1 MIDNEIK
8 VNDVEIESGQNIKQ
22 VKEFRID
29 FNDKSQKMLLPNS
42 IGKDFLSN
50 IRPITENLNLLP
62 NNIGEGFLSN
72 IRPITENLNLLP
84 NNIGEDFLSNIRPIT
99 ENLNLLPNNI
109 GEDFLSN
116 IRPTTENLNLLPNNI
131 GEDFLSNIR
140 TITERLN
147 SLSKS
152 IGKVSFSMVKVTEAI
167 NSSAIK
173 WLQKID
179 FSPLQNVLKSI
190 TRGLD
195 LERLKALKQE
205 FLQAMYECN
214 WFPYVGSANSI
225 SLMLD
230 VFDIITTS
238 RGASK
243 RREKRI
249 DQVVFSYY
257 TTTEIKNIK
266 RRWKNSDFKPHIKK
280 ILGQAIEAH
289 LRGEYVLTIS
299 CLASMWESLIY
310 NRAGITTPLHQK
322 QTKEEFK
329 ALSERNGFDEIFS
342 EFYDHL
348 ILGHVNSPEEAI
360 DGVPSRN
367 GCLHGHYKKYPN
379 KKASLNAIL
388 LTDFIISFQT
398 EEDY

>member
-1 MIDNEIK
+1 MMEEVVVNNMEMDDIYEEEQLNQIEMKESEKNKKNDLSDLIDNEIK

-50 IRPITENLNLLP
+50 IRPI
-62 NNIGEGFLSN
+62 
-72 IRPITENLNLLP
+72 
-84 NNIGEDFLSNIRPIT
+84 
-99 ENLNLLPNNI
+99 
-109 GEDFLSN
+109 
-116 IRPTTENLNLLPNNI
+116 TENLNLLPNNI

-342 EFYDHL
+342 EFYDYL

>member
-1 MIDNEIK
+1 MHEHLESSKIYLKIFYWSYLPKEFILNLKIYEKLVYIMEEVIVNNMEMDNIHEEEQLNQIEMKESEKNNKNNLSDLIDNEIK

-22 VKEFRID
+22 VKEYRID
-29 FNDKSQKMLLPNS
+29 FNDKSQKMLLQ
-42 IGKDFLSN
+42 
-50 IRPITENLNLLP
+50 
-62 NNIGEGFLSN
+62 NNTS
-72 IRPITENLNLLP
+72 
-84 NNIGEDFLSNIRPIT
+84 EDFLSRIRT
-99 ENLNLLPNNI
+99 
-109 GEDFLSN
+109 
-116 IRPTTENLNLLPNNI
+116 TTEI
-131 GEDFLSNIR
+131 
-140 TITERLN
+140 LN
-147 SLSKS
+147 SLFSS
-152 IGKVSFSMVKVTEAI
+152 IGKLSYSVVKIVDVM
-167 NSSAIK
+167 NSLAIK
-173 WLQKID
+173 WLQSID
-179 FSPLQNVLKSI
+179 FSPLLNALKIISD
-190 TRGLD
+190 LD
-195 LERLKALKQE
+195 LEKLEALNQK
-205 FLQAMYECN
+205 FLQVMYECY

-225 SLMLD
+225 SLMTD
-230 VFDIITTS
+230 VFDIIATS

-266 RRWKNSDFKPHIKK
+266 RQWKNSDLKPHIKK

-310 NRAGITTPLHQK
+310 NRAGITTPLPQK
-322 QTKEEFK
+322 KTKEEFK
-329 ALSERNGFDEIFS
+329 TLSERNGFDEIFF

-348 ILGHVNSPEEAI
+348 ILGHVNSPEQAI

-367 GCLHGHYKKYPN
+367 GCLHGQYKKYPN

>member
-1 MIDNEIK
+1 MMEEVVVNNMEMDDIYEEEQLNQIEMKESEKNKKNDLSDLIDNEIK

-50 IRPITENLNLLP
+50 IRPI
-62 NNIGEGFLSN
+62 
-72 IRPITENLNLLP
+72 
-84 NNIGEDFLSNIRPIT
+84 
-99 ENLNLLPNNI
+99 
-109 GEDFLSN
+109 
-116 IRPTTENLNLLPNNI
+116 TENLNLLPNNI

-266 RRWKNSDFKPHIKK
+266 RRWKNSYFKPHIKK

-342 EFYDHL
+342 EFYDYL

>member
-1 MIDNEIK
+1 MEMDDIYEEEQLNQIEMKESEKNNKEDLPDLLDNEIK
-8 VNDVEIESGQNIKQ
+8 LKDNEIESEQNIKQ
-22 VKEFRID
+22 IKEYKID
-29 FNDKSQKMLLPNS
+29 FNDELQKM
-42 IGKDFLSN
+42 
-50 IRPITENLNLLP
+50 
-62 NNIGEGFLSN
+62 
-72 IRPITENLNLLP
+72 LLP

-99 ENLNLLPNNI
+99 ENLNLLP
-109 GEDFLSN
+109 
-116 IRPTTENLNLLPNNI
+116 
-131 GEDFLSNIR
+131 
-140 TITERLN
+140 
-147 SLSKS
+147 KS
-152 IGKVSFSMVKVTEAI
+152 IRKLSFSMGKVTEAM
-167 NSSAIK
+167 NSLAIK
-173 WLQKID
+173 WLQSID
-179 FSPLQNVLKSI
+179 FSPLQNVLKNI

-195 LERLKALKQE
+195 LEKLKALKQE
-205 FLQAMYECN
+205 FLQAMYECY

-225 SLMLD
+225 SLMTD
-230 VFDIITTS
+230 VFDIIATS

-266 RRWKNSDFKPHIKK
+266 RQWKNSDLKPHIKK

-310 NRAGITTPLHQK
+310 NRAGITTPLPQK
-322 QTKEEFK
+322 KTKEEFK
-329 ALSERNGFDEIFS
+329 TLSERNGFDDVFS

-348 ILGHVNSPEEAI
+348 ILGYVNSPEDVIE
-360 DGVPSRN
+360 GVPSRN
-367 GCLHGHYKKYPN
+367 GCLHGHYRKYPN

-388 LTDFIISFQT
+388 LTDFIISLQT

>member
-1 MIDNEIK
+1 MEMDDIYEEEQLNQIEMEESEKNNKEDLPDLLDNEIK
-8 VNDVEIESGQNIKQ
+8 VNDVERESGQNIKQ

-29 FNDKSQKMLLPNS
+29 FNDKSQKMLLPNNTS
-42 IGKDFLSN
+42 
-50 IRPITENLNLLP
+50 
-62 NNIGEGFLSN
+62 
-72 IRPITENLNLLP
+72 
-84 NNIGEDFLSNIRPIT
+84 
-99 ENLNLLPNNI
+99 
-109 GEDFLSN
+109 
-116 IRPTTENLNLLPNNI
+116 
-131 GEDFLSNIR
+131 EDFLSNIR

-152 IGKVSFSMVKVTEAI
+152 IRKLSFSMVKVTEAV

-173 WLQKID
+173 WLQSID
-179 FSPLQNVLKSI
+179 FSPLQNVLRSI
-190 TRGLD
+190 TSGLN
-195 LERLKALKQE
+195 LERYTALKQE

-214 WFPYVGSANSI
+214 WFPYVCSANSVN
-225 SLMLD
+225 LMLD
-230 VFDIITTS
+230 VFDIIATS

-266 RRWKNSDFKPHIKK
+266 RRWKNSDLKPHIKK
-280 ILGQAIEAH
+280 ILGQAIETH

-299 CLASMWESLIY
+299 CLTSMWENLIY

-329 ALSERNGFDEIFS
+329 ALSERNGFDDVFS

-348 ILGHVNSPEEAI
+348 ILGYVNSPEDVIE
-360 DGVPSRN
+360 GVPSRN
-367 GCLHGHYKKYPN
+367 GCLHGHYRKYPN

-388 LTDFIISFQT
+388 LTDFIISLQT
-398 EEDY
+398 EEENETVQIQ

>member
-1 MIDNEIK
+1 MMEEVVVNNMEMDDIYEEEQLNQIEMKESEKNKKNDLSDLIDNEIK

-62 NNIGEGFLSN
+62 NNIGE
-72 IRPITENLNLLP
+72 
-84 NNIGEDFLSNIRPIT
+84 
-99 ENLNLLPNNI
+99 
-109 GEDFLSN
+109 DFLSN
-116 IRPTTENLNLLPNNI
+116 IRPT
-131 GEDFLSNIR
+131 
-140 TITERLN
+140 TERLN

-266 RRWKNSDFKPHIKK
+266 RRWKNSYFKPHIKK

-342 EFYDHL
+342 EFYDYL

>member
-1 MIDNEIK
+1 MEEVIVNNMEMDDIYEEEQLNQIEMKESEKNNKGDISDLLDNEIK
-8 VNDVEIESGQNIKQ
+8 TKGIEMESEQNIKQ
-22 VKEFRID
+22 VKEYRID
-29 FNDKSQKMLLPNS
+29 FNDKSQKMLLPNNTS
-42 IGKDFLSN
+42 ED
-50 IRPITENLNLLP
+50 
-62 NNIGEGFLSN
+62 FLSN

-99 ENLNLLPNNI
+99 E
-109 GEDFLSN
+109 
-116 IRPTTENLNLLPNNI
+116 
-131 GEDFLSNIR
+131 
-140 TITERLN
+140 RLN
-147 SLSKS
+147 SLSKA
-152 IGKVSFSMVKVTEAI
+152 IGKLSFSMVKVTEAM

-195 LERLKALKQE
+195 LERFKALKQE
-205 FLQAMYECN
+205 FLQAMYECY

-230 VFDIITTS
+230 VFDILATS

-249 DQVVFSYY
+249 DRVIFSYY
-257 TTTEIKNIK
+257 TNTEIKNIK
-266 RRWKNSDFKPHIKK
+266 RRWKSSDLKPHIKK

-299 CLASMWESLIY
+299 CLTSMWENLIY
-310 NRAGITTPLHQK
+310 NRAGITTPLQQK
-322 QTKEEFK
+322 YTKEKFK
-329 ALSERNGFDEIFS
+329 TLSERNGFDEVFS

-348 ILGHVNSPEEAI
+348 ILGYVNSPEDVIE
-360 DGVPSRN
+360 GVPSRN
-367 GCLHGHYKKYPN
+367 GCLHGHYNKYPN

-388 LTDFIISFQT
+388 LTDFIINFQV
-398 EEDY
+398 EEENETVIIQ

>member
-1 MIDNEIK
+1 MMEEVVVNNMGMNDIYEEEQLNQIEMEESEKNNKEDLPDLLDDEIKFKDNET
-8 VNDVEIESGQNIKQ
+8 ESEQNIKQ
-22 VKEFRID
+22 IKEYKID
-29 FNDKSQKMLLPNS
+29 FNDELQKM
-42 IGKDFLSN
+42 
-50 IRPITENLNLLP
+50 
-62 NNIGEGFLSN
+62 
-72 IRPITENLNLLP
+72 
-84 NNIGEDFLSNIRPIT
+84 
-99 ENLNLLPNNI
+99 
-109 GEDFLSN
+109 
-116 IRPTTENLNLLPNNI
+116 LLPNNI

-140 TITERLN
+140 TTTERLN

-152 IGKVSFSMVKVTEAI
+152 IRKLSFSVGKIVDVM

-173 WLQKID
+173 WLQSID

-190 TRGLD
+190 TGGLN
-195 LERLKALKQE
+195 LERYTALKQE

-214 WFPYVGSANSI
+214 WFPDVGSANSI
-225 SLMLD
+225 NLMLD
-230 VFDIITTS
+230 VFDIIATS

-266 RRWKNSDFKPHIKK
+266 KRWKNSDLKPHIKK

-299 CLASMWESLIY
+299 CLTSMWESLIY

-329 ALSERNGFDEIFS
+329 ALTERNGFDDVFS

-348 ILGHVNSPEEAI
+348 ILGYVNSPEDVIE
-360 DGVPSRN
+360 GVPSRN
-367 GCLHGHYKKYPN
+367 GCLHGHYNKYPN

-388 LTDFIISFQT
+388 LTDFIINFQV
-398 EEDY
+398 EEENETVIIQ

>member
-1 MIDNEIK
+1 MMEEVVVNNMEMDDIYEEEQLNQIEMKEFEKNKKNDLSDLIDNEIK

-50 IRPITENLNLLP
+50 IRSI
-62 NNIGEGFLSN
+62 
-72 IRPITENLNLLP
+72 
-84 NNIGEDFLSNIRPIT
+84 
-99 ENLNLLPNNI
+99 
-109 GEDFLSN
+109 
-116 IRPTTENLNLLPNNI
+116 TENLNLLPNNI

-342 EFYDHL
+342 EFYDYL

>member
-1 MIDNEIK
+1 MEMDDIYEEEQLNQIEMKESEKNNKGDISDLLDNEIK
-8 VNDVEIESGQNIKQ
+8 TKGIEMESEQNIKQ
-22 VKEFRID
+22 VKEYRID
-29 FNDKSQKMLLPNS
+29 FNDKSQKMLLPNNTS
-42 IGKDFLSN
+42 ED
-50 IRPITENLNLLP
+50 
-62 NNIGEGFLSN
+62 FLSN

-99 ENLNLLPNNI
+99 E
-109 GEDFLSN
+109 
-116 IRPTTENLNLLPNNI
+116 
-131 GEDFLSNIR
+131 
-140 TITERLN
+140 RLN
-147 SLSKS
+147 SLSKA
-152 IGKVSFSMVKVTEAI
+152 IGKLSFSMVKVTEAM

-205 FLQAMYECN
+205 FLQAMYECY
-214 WFPYVGSANSI
+214 WFLYVGSADSI

-230 VFDIITTS
+230 VFDILATS

-249 DQVVFSYY
+249 DRVIFSYY
-257 TTTEIKNIK
+257 TNTEIKNIK
-266 RRWKNSDFKPHIKK
+266 RRWKSSDLKPHIKK

-299 CLASMWESLIY
+299 CLASMWENLIY
-310 NRAGITTPLHQK
+310 NRAGITTPLQQK
-322 QTKEEFK
+322 YTKEKFK
-329 ALSERNGFDEIFS
+329 TLSERNGFDEVFS

-348 ILGHVNSPEEAI
+348 ILGYVNSPEDVIE
-360 DGVPSRN
+360 GVPSRN
-367 GCLHGHYKKYPN
+367 GCLHGHYNKYPN

-388 LTDFIISFQT
+388 LTDFIINFQV
-398 EEDY
+398 EEENETVIIQ

>member
-1 MIDNEIK
+1 MMEEVIVNNMEMDDIYEEEQLNLIEMKESEKNNKNDLSDLIDNEIK
-8 VNDVEIESGQNIKQ
+8 LNDVEIESGQNIKQ
-22 VKEFRID
+22 VKEYRID
-29 FNDKSQKMLLPNS
+29 FNDKSQKMLLQ
-42 IGKDFLSN
+42 
-50 IRPITENLNLLP
+50 
-62 NNIGEGFLSN
+62 NNTS
-72 IRPITENLNLLP
+72 
-84 NNIGEDFLSNIRPIT
+84 EDFLSGIRT
-99 ENLNLLPNNI
+99 
-109 GEDFLSN
+109 
-116 IRPTTENLNLLPNNI
+116 TTEI
-131 GEDFLSNIR
+131 
-140 TITERLN
+140 LN
-147 SLSKS
+147 SLFSS
-152 IGKVSFSMVKVTEAI
+152 IGKLSYSVVKIVDVM

-173 WLQKID
+173 WLQSID
-179 FSPLQNVLKSI
+179 FSPLLNALKIISD
-190 TRGLD
+190 LD
-195 LERLKALKQE
+195 LEKLEALNQK
-205 FLQAMYECN
+205 FLQVMYECY
-214 WFPYVGSANSI
+214 WFPYVGLTISI
-225 SLMLD
+225 SLMTD
-230 VFDIITTS
+230 VFDIIATS

-266 RRWKNSDFKPHIKK
+266 RQWKNSDLKPHIKK

-289 LRGEYVLTIS
+289 FRGEYVLTIS

-322 QTKEEFK
+322 KTKEEFK
-329 ALSERNGFDEIFS
+329 TLSEKNGFDEIFS

-388 LTDFIISFQT
+388 LTDFIISLQT
-398 EEDY
+398 EEENETVQIQ

>member
-1 MIDNEIK
+1 MMEEVVVNNMEMDDIYEEEQLNQIEMKESEKNKKNDLSDLIDNEIK

-50 IRPITENLNLLP
+50 IRPI
-62 NNIGEGFLSN
+62 
-72 IRPITENLNLLP
+72 
-84 NNIGEDFLSNIRPIT
+84 
-99 ENLNLLPNNI
+99 
-109 GEDFLSN
+109 
-116 IRPTTENLNLLPNNI
+116 TENLNLLPNNI